1 MSSSAEMLV
10 PCLGADGVA
19 DAMSHVI
26 FTSLEV
32 SDHRGPNSQVIDLE
46 GVEIHPV
53 FTAKIENTV
62 KSST

>member
-1 MSSSAEMLV
+1 MGRA
-10 PCLGADGVA
+10 LGRGGRENKA
-19 DAMSHVI
+19 
-26 FTSLEV
+26 TV